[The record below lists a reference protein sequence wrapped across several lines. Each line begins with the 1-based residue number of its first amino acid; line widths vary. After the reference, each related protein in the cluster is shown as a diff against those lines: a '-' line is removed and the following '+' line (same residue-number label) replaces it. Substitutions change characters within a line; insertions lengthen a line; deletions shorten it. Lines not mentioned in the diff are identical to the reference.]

1 MAQDTLSLDSPTSL
15 QDLEANFSPQELADL
30 EKEFLSLGEDL
41 SREFGEVDETPIP
54 LPPLEEAAVST
65 VDPDSFLNQAAIGWD
80 NVKGGWFEGIGLFAD
95 MMGLD
100 EDAQKA
106 RELAEESRLEAQ
118 ARPQPSVSPSVTK
131 EVKKIT
137 EGEVDSVFEHMMSM
151 SESLTATALPSVI
164 PSIGAYALA
173 EKTAPL
179 ISWIPYIGKPAAWS
193 LKLAMS
199 LLPGYVQGSGEIYKG
214 AKEAGASEE
223 DAKLAAVT
231 GGLLVGIADRW
242 AAGTIVKG
250 AVRTIGKRA
259 AIKGLT
265 PKLGKKIAKETV
277 EEGLKQSSPAV
288 LRKALGAAAL
298 TGAVGKEAAKGFI
311 KGAAAEAPTEAGQE
325 IITMAASRLAA
336 DKPVGVDT
344 AEFWSRTIDAGA
356 LGIFGGGPVR
366 GLTEGMA
373 PMVRRQTINKAKE
386 LEEATDKL
394 PEEVYDAEKELANM
408 MNEGHTKT
416 SKRKTGDPQ
425 VLPKV
430 PFIGTPIDQ
439 LSKIGRRSTTFL
451 KNLAARTPT
460 GAKFVNDLRNFF
472 VDTNQEIGANYSQFQ
487 DIIRDAKKTFKIPL
501 TRRIP
506 KKVNDAIAKQL
517 RYGERA
523 ADKRVAKI
531 GDEIRAF
538 LNEQH
543 ANLRKSG
550 VDVRYVEN
558 YLTNTYKL
566 PMTGQLGRRH
576 LAKKKFKRILDKN
589 NVRDSGAILD
599 NIISNNNVHLTEDD
613 IDIFEPERPEGTL
626 PTTKKSFEK
635 ARKIDEHV
643 VKQLDE
649 AGLVENNVEA
659 LVNSYIVGASR
670 RGRIQEIKNRYKDSQ
685 KEMDFREGEKEYAR
699 NIFQG
704 YQNRYK
710 AFDKKGSWGRWAR
723 PVYQWSNT
731 AGYMGKLGLAAF
743 TALSEPLIALS
754 RVQPKHVIWGAIDA
768 SVVSAAKIARTFF
781 PKMKPGKLE
790 RSMTNLMQTADLAL
804 VDSIRD
810 IGDMAV
816 AKKVTDKF
824 FRAIMLA
831 QVTQFSRFMAFG
843 AAKRQIQEDI
853 KILDQ
858 EGDVGHTR
866 ESEDARSRLK
876 KQGLVNVVK
885 GLQGRP
891 DKNIEEIIDWAYSG
905 VYDQLGVEHKTEKI
919 RASDEHLLTRLN
931 LRDWESFKKLSP
943 VEKEQRIKGLTVMA
957 EPPIITKA
965 IGKTVD
971 EIIMTP
977 NVVNR
982 PLWMSNPWLSPVAQ
996 LKGFM
1001 MVFGNTIAPKL
1012 WHEVGRPVFKGRL
1025 PVGEA
1030 AKWTITLSLLFAAMS
1045 GTSLLQDI
1053 YKYGDEESPRD
1064 DMNNKEL
1071 LFYLLQRSNIFGFG
1085 NVLPEMIRGMDY
1097 GTPPYV
1103 TPFGPVPA
1111 ELFRL
1116 FKDFGDLGEGD
1127 SKALSTWILRN
1138 VPLIGL
1144 LSPDREIPGTGS
1156 TKRDWQVWL
1165 RDWLDKGLEPVA
1177 ETVQD
1182 ISDFKRDVMN

>member
-1 MAQDTLSLDSPTSL
+1 MAQDTSYNLPSLEEEYLPSLEDIEKYLPT
-15 QDLEANFSPQELADL
+15 LE
-30 EKEFLSLGEDL
+30 
-41 SREFGEVDETPIP
+41 RGEVEPASYTP
-54 LPPLEEAAVST
+54 PPPREVPVST

-106 RELAEESRLEAQ
+106 RELAEESRLEAK

-131 EVKKIT
+131 EAKKIA

-151 SESLTATALPSVI
+151 IESLTATALPSVI

-259 AIKGLT
+259 AIKELT
-265 PKLGKKIAKETV
+265 PNLGKKIAKETV

-298 TGAVGKEAAKGFI
+298 VGKEAAKGFI

-430 PFIGTPIDQ
+430 PIIGPLMDD
-439 LSKIGRRSTTFL
+439 LLKGGRRSTTFL

-472 VDTNQEIGANYSQFQ
+472 VDTNQEIGAYYSQFQ
-487 DIIRDAKKTFKIPL
+487 DIIRDGKKTFKIPL

-506 KKVNDAIAKQL
+506 KKVNDAISKQL

-523 ADKRVAKI
+523 ADKGVAKI
-531 GDEIRAF
+531 GDETRAF
-538 LNEQH
+538 LDGLH
-543 ANLRKSG
+543 KKLRDAG
-550 VDVRYVEN
+550 VDINYVEN

-566 PMTGQLGRRH
+566 PMTGPLGRRH
-576 LAKKKFKRILDKN
+576 RAKKKFKRILDKN

-599 NIISNNNVHLTEDD
+599 NIISNNNVHLTEDA
-613 IDIFEPERPEGTL
+613 IDIFESETPKGTL

-635 ARKIDEHV
+635 PRQLDEHV

-659 LVNSYIVGASR
+659 LVNSYIVAASR
-670 RGRIQEIKNRYKDSQ
+670 RARIQEIKNRYKDSQ

-699 NIFQG
+699 NIFEG

-710 AFDKKGSWGRWAR
+710 AFDKKGRRGRWAR
-723 PVYQWSNT
+723 PIWQWSNT
-731 AGYMGKLGLAAF
+731 AGYMGKLGLASF

-754 RVQPKHVIWGAIDA
+754 RMHPTHVLWGAVDA
-768 SVVSAAKIARTFF
+768 ATVSAAKTARIFF

-790 RSMTNLMQTADLAL
+790 RSMMNLMQTADLAL

-816 AKKVTDKF
+816 SKKVTDKF

-853 KILDQ
+853 KILEQ

-876 KQGLVNVVK
+876 KQGLANVVK
-885 GLQGRP
+885 GLEGRP

-931 LRDWESFKKLSP
+931 LRDWESFKELSP
-943 VEKEQRIKGLTVMA
+943 LEKEQQIKGLTAVA
-957 EPPIITKA
+957 EPPLITKA

-982 PLWMSNPWLSPVAQ
+982 PLWMSNPWLSPVAL

-1012 WHEVGRPVFKGRL
+1012 WHEAFRPVFKGRI
-1025 PVGEA
+1025 PVGDA
-1030 AKWTITLSLLFAAMS
+1030 AKWAMTLSLLGAAMY
-1045 GTSLLQDI
+1045 GTTMLKDV

-1064 DMNNKEL
+1064 DMNGWEL
-1071 LFYLLQRSNIFGFG
+1071 FFHLLQQSNIFGFG
-1085 NVLPEMIRGMDY
+1085 NVLPEMIRGMEY

-1111 ELFRL
+1111 ELYRL
-1116 FKDFGDLGEGD
+1116 FKDFGDLAEGD
-1127 SKALSTWILRN
+1127 SKALSSWLLRN

-1144 LSPDREIPGTGS
+1144 LSPEREIPLTGS
-1156 TKRDWQVWL
+1156 TKEDWQDWL
-1165 RDWLDKGLEPVA
+1165 TDWLDEALEPVA

-1182 ISDFKRDVMN
+1182 VSDYLYDVGVTK

>member
-1 MAQDTLSLDSPTSL
+1 MAQDTSYNLPALEEEYLPSLEDIEKYLPALERGEVEPTSYT
-15 QDLEANFSPQELADL
+15 PPPP
-30 EKEFLSLGEDL
+30 
-41 SREFGEVDETPIP
+41 REVP
-54 LPPLEEAAVST
+54 VST

-80 NVKGGWFEGIGLFAD
+80 NVKGGMLEGLGLFAD
-95 MMGLD
+95 MMGFD
-100 EDAQKA
+100 EDAQTA

-118 ARPQPSVSPSVTK
+118 ARPQPSVSPSIIK
-131 EVKKIT
+131 EAKKIT
-137 EGEVDSVFEHMMSM
+137 EGEVDSVVEHMLAMI
-151 SESLTATALPSVI
+151 ESLTATALPSVI
-164 PSIGAYALA
+164 PSVGAYALA
-173 EKTAPL
+173 HKTAPL

-193 LKLAMS
+193 LKLAMT
-199 LLPGYVQGSGEIYKG
+199 LLPGYLQGSGEIYRDAKKG
-214 AKEAGASEE
+214 GASEE
-223 DAKLAAVT
+223 NAKLAAVT
-231 GGLLVGIADRW
+231 GGTLIGIADRF
-242 AAGTIVKG
+242 AAGTIVKAAAQTLG
-250 AVRTIGKRA
+250 KKAV
-259 AIKGLT
+259 IKGFS
-265 PKLGKKIAKETV
+265 PKLGKKIATETV
-277 EEGLKQSSPAV
+277 EEGLKQASPAA
-288 LRKALGAAAL
+288 LRKALGAAAG
-298 TGAVGKEAAKGFI
+298 TWAVAKGAGKGFV
-311 KGAAAEAPTEAGQE
+311 KGAAAEAPTEFGQE
-325 IITMAASRLAA
+325 ITSMVASRLAA

-344 AEFWSRTIDAGA
+344 AEFWSRAIDAGA

-430 PFIGTPIDQ
+430 PIIGPLMDD
-439 LSKIGRRSTTFL
+439 LLKGGRRSTTFL

-576 LAKKKFKRILDKN
+576 RAKKKFKRILDKN

-599 NIISNNNVHLTEDD
+599 NIISNNNVHLTEDA
-613 IDIFEPERPEGTL
+613 IDIFESETPKGTL

-635 ARKIDEHV
+635 PRQLDEHV

-659 LVNSYIVGASR
+659 LVNSYIVAASR
-670 RGRIQEIKNRYKDSQ
+670 RARIQEIKNRYKDSQ

-699 NIFQG
+699 NIFEG

-710 AFDKKGSWGRWAR
+710 AFDKKGRRGRWAR
-723 PVYQWSNT
+723 PIWQWSNT
-731 AGYMGKLGLAAF
+731 AGYITKLGLASF

-754 RVQPKHVIWGAIDA
+754 RMHPKHVLWSAVDA
-768 SVVSAAKIARTFF
+768 SVVSAAKTARTFF

-790 RSMTNLMQTADLAL
+790 RSMMNLMQTADLAL

-816 AKKVTDKF
+816 SKKVTDAF
-824 FRAIMLA
+824 FRTIMLA

-853 KILDQ
+853 KILEQ

-876 KQGLVNVVK
+876 KQGL
-885 GLQGRP
+885 
-891 DKNIEEIIDWAYSG
+891 
-905 VYDQLGVEHKTEKI
+905 
-919 RASDEHLLTRLN
+919 
-931 LRDWESFKKLSP
+931 
-943 VEKEQRIKGLTVMA
+943 
-957 EPPIITKA
+957 
-965 IGKTVD
+965 
-971 EIIMTP
+971 
-977 NVVNR
+977 
-982 PLWMSNPWLSPVAQ
+982 
-996 LKGFM
+996 
-1001 MVFGNTIAPKL
+1001 
-1012 WHEVGRPVFKGRL
+1012 
-1025 PVGEA
+1025 
-1030 AKWTITLSLLFAAMS
+1030 
-1045 GTSLLQDI
+1045 
-1053 YKYGDEESPRD
+1053 
-1064 DMNNKEL
+1064 
-1071 LFYLLQRSNIFGFG
+1071 
-1085 NVLPEMIRGMDY
+1085 
-1097 GTPPYV
+1097 
-1103 TPFGPVPA
+1103 
-1111 ELFRL
+1111 
-1116 FKDFGDLGEGD
+1116 
-1127 SKALSTWILRN
+1127 
-1138 VPLIGL
+1138 
-1144 LSPDREIPGTGS
+1144 
-1156 TKRDWQVWL
+1156 
-1165 RDWLDKGLEPVA
+1165 
-1177 ETVQD
+1177 
-1182 ISDFKRDVMN
+1182 

>member
-80 NVKGGWFEGIGLFAD
+80 NVKGGVLEGLGLFAD
-95 MMGLD
+95 MIGLD
-100 EDAQKA
+100 EDAQTA
-106 RELAEESRLEAQ
+106 RELAEKYRLEAQ
-118 ARPQPSVSPSVTK
+118 ARPQPKVSPSITK
-131 EVKKIT
+131 EAGKIV
-137 EGEVDSVFEHMMSM
+137 EGEVDSVIEHMLAMT
-151 SESLTATALPSVI
+151 ESLTATALPSLI
-164 PSIGAYALA
+164 PSVGAYALA

-179 ISWIPYIGKPAAWS
+179 IRWIPYIGRPAAWAM
-193 LKLAMS
+193 KLAMT
-199 LLPGYVQGSGEIYKG
+199 LLPGYLQGSGEIYRDAKKG
-214 AKEAGASEE
+214 GASEE
-223 DAKLAAVT
+223 NAKLAAVT
-231 GGLLVGIADRW
+231 GGALIGILDRF
-242 AAGTIVKG
+242 AAGTIFKG
-250 AVRTIGKRA
+250 AVRSLGKKKV
-259 AIKGLT
+259 IEGLT
-265 PKLGKKIAKETV
+265 PKLGKKIAKEVV

-288 LRKALGAAAL
+288 LRKALKAAGATAAGTWAVAKE
-298 TGAVGKEAAKGFI
+298 TGKGVV
-311 KGAAAEAPTEAGQE
+311 KGAAAEGPTEGAQA
-325 IITMAASRLAA
+325 IASMAASRLAA

-344 AEFWSRTIDAGA
+344 AEFWSRVIDEGA
-356 LGIFGGGPVR
+356 LGIFGGGSFR
-366 GLTEGMA
+366 GATEGMG
-373 PMVRRQTINKAKE
+373 PLVRRQTINKAKE

-416 SKRKTGDPQ
+416 SKRKTGDPAKLDE
-425 VLPKV
+425 VR
-430 PFIGTPIDQ
+430 
-439 LSKIGRRSTTFL
+439 KIGGRATTFL

-472 VDTNQEIGANYSQFQ
+472 IDTNQEIGANYSQFQ

-543 ANLRKSG
+543 ENLRKSG

-589 NVRDSGAILD
+589 NVRDSGAVLD

-613 IDIFEPERPEGTL
+613 VDIFEPERPEGTL
-626 PTTKKSFEK
+626 PTTKKAFEK
-635 ARKIDEHV
+635 PRQLDEHV

-659 LVNSYIVGASR
+659 LVNSYIVAASR
-670 RGRIQEIKNRYKDSQ
+670 RARIQEIKNRYKDSQ

-710 AFDKKGSWGRWAR
+710 AFDKKGRRGRWAR

-731 AGYMGKLGLAAF
+731 AGYITKLGLAGF

-754 RVQPKHVIWGAIDA
+754 RIHPKHVIWGAVDA

-891 DKNIEEIIDWAYSG
+891 DKNIEEIVDWAYSG

-943 VEKEQRIKGLTVMA
+943 LEKEQRIKGLTAMA
-957 EPPIITKA
+957 EPPLITKA

-982 PLWMSNPWLSPVAQ
+982 PLWMSNPWLSPAAQ

-1012 WHEVGRPVFKGRL
+1012 WHEVGRPFFKGRL

-1030 AKWTITLSLLFAAMS
+1030 AKWTMTLSLLMAAMY
-1045 GTSLLQDI
+1045 GTLLMKDTI
-1053 YKYGDEESPRD
+1053 RYGDEESPRD
-1064 DMNNKEL
+1064 DMSNLEL
-1071 LFYLLQRSNIFGFG
+1071 LAYLLQQSNIFGYG
-1085 NVLPEMIRGMDY
+1085 NILPEMIRGTR
-1097 GTPPYV
+1097 GGLPPYV
-1103 TPFGPVPA
+1103 PPFGPVPT
-1111 ELFRL
+1111 ELYRL
-1116 FKDFGDLGEGD
+1116 VQDFGDIPEGD
-1127 SKALSTWILRN
+1127 PRALASWVARN
-1138 VPLIGL
+1138 TPLIGM
-1144 LSPDREIPGTGS
+1144 LSPEREIPGTDY
-1156 TKRDWQVWL
+1156 TKADWQNFL
-1165 RDWLDKGLEPVA
+1165 EEQLEPVV
-1177 ETVQD
+1177 ETAKDV
-1182 ISDFKRDVMN
+1182 SDYLEDMGIIY